1 MTAILKLIAETHTLS
16 QEESNGKVALS
27 YYADY
32 RDFSDVNLLLTLED
46 YNKAADMIDDMDTEP
61 REAIICAIAKDYG
74 ADFVEKK
81 LGWLV

>member
-1 MTAILKLIAETHTLS
+1 MTAILKLIDQTFS
-16 QEESNGKVALS
+16 WSRDDDKNALA

-32 RDFSDVNLLLTLED
+32 RDFNQVNVLLTLEK
-46 YNKAADMIDDMDTEP
+46 YNEAADLIDEMDTEP
-61 REAIICAIAKDYG
+61 REAIICAIAEDFG